1 MPINE
6 KKLRVQNLKYRY
18 IIRYIVKINNHFVR
32 EISMQRINEQ
42 ELARLNELLNQTSE
56 FIAYF
61 ELAENKV
68 LEWQH
73 DVECQASIQLKLLHE
88 MNRRQ
93 QELIELSQQTISK
106 IQEHSALTILNVEKT
121 AQNVLLKNEKSA
133 NNYPW
138 QLIVLPLLTTLLTA
152 FALGLYMSAEYPWEI
167 HQKAQ
172 NERGAGVVLMKAWPI
187 LSQQEK
193 NKILSIKPA

>member
-1 MPINE
+1 
-6 KKLRVQNLKYRY
+6 
-18 IIRYIVKINNHFVR
+18 
-32 EISMQRINEQ
+32 MQRINEQ
-42 ELARLNELLNQTSE
+42 ELARLNDLLNQTSE

-61 ELAENKV
+61 ELAESKV
-68 LEWQH
+68 LQWQH
-73 DVECQASIQLKLLHE
+73 DVECQASIQLKILHE

-93 QELIELSQQTISK
+93 QELIELSQQTVAK
-106 IQEHSALTILNVEKT
+106 IEEHSELTILNVEKT

-133 NNYPW
+133 NKYQW

-152 FALGLYMSAEYPWEI
+152 FALGLYMSDEYPWEI
-167 HQKAQ
+167 HQQAL